1 MQITFR
7 SLDTDKANLIL
18 PYLDIMNHQTVP
30 LDVLKSRFE
39 EMLTQNY
46 EAFGIYDGDQL
57 IGCFGLWHATR
68 HYCGKSFEPDHVYI
82 EEAYRSKGI
91 GAQLFEWLETY
102 AKEKGV
108 TAIELNTYVENF
120 PSHKFYYNQGFVAR
134 GYHFLKK
141 I

>member
-1 MQITFR
+1 MQITFK
-7 SLDTDKANLIL
+7 LLTTDEAPIIL
-18 PYLDIMNHQTVP
+18 PYLDMMNHQTVP
-30 LDVLKSRFE
+30 MDLLKSRFE
-39 EMLTQNY
+39 EMLSQNY
-46 EAFGIYDGDQL
+46 DAFGIYDGDQL
-57 IGCFGLWHATR
+57 IGCFGLWHSTR

-91 GAQLFEWLETY
+91 GAQLFQWIEAY
-102 AKEKGV
+102 GKEKGV

>member
-1 MQITFR
+1 MHITFKLLAEEEA
-7 SLDTDKANLIL
+7 SIIL
-18 PYLDIMNHQTVP
+18 PYISIMNSQKVSM
-30 LDVLKSRFE
+30 DILKERFS

-46 EAFGIYDGDQL
+46 EAYAIYDNDQL
-57 IGCFGLWHATR
+57 IGCFGLWHMTR
-68 HYCGKSFEPDHVYI
+68 HYCGRSLEPDHIYI

-91 GAQLFEWLETY
+91 GAKLFEWIQEKG
-102 AKEKGV
+102 KEKGI

>member
-1 MQITFR
+1 MQITFKL
-7 SLDTDKANLIL
+7 LDREEAKIIL
-18 PYLDIMNHQTVP
+18 PYLDIMNHQKVP
-30 LDVLKSRFE
+30 MDLLAERFE
-39 EMLTQNY
+39 EMLSQNY
-46 EAFGIYDGDQL
+46 EAFAIYDHEQI
-57 IGCFGLWHATR
+57 IGCFGLWSMTR

-82 EEAYRSKGI
+82 EGNYQSKGI
-91 GAQLFEWLETY
+91 GAQLFQWIEAY
-102 AKEKGV
+102 GKEKGV

>member
-1 MQITFR
+1 MEINFKQLHR
-7 SLDTDKANLIL
+7 EEAHQIL
-18 PYLDIMNHQTVP
+18 PYLDRMNAQKVP
-30 LDVLKSRFE
+30 MDLLTERFD
-39 EMLTQNY
+39 EMLSQNY
-46 EAFGIYDGDQL
+46 EAFAIYDHDQL
-57 IGCFGLWHATR
+57 IGCFGLWYMTR

-91 GAQLFEWLETY
+91 GADLFQWIEAY
-102 AKEKGV
+102 GKQKGV